1 MVFVLIDA
9 IYYVDNINGIDP
21 GVLNYSVLQLKDDT
35 NDPTNSGMNFCVKK
49 GEIFKIAGIY

>member
-9 IYYVDNINGIDP
+9 IYYVDHINGIDP
-21 GVLNYSVLQLKDDT
+21 GIHNYSVLQLKDDT
-35 NDPTNSGMNFCVKK
+35 NNPTKSGMNFCGKK